1 MKIKFKTFHP
11 ERETCTHGTFTISA
25 AGVLNKWLCKNPKVE
40 VISWQATPVGTTN
53 EIYITIQYR
62 EWEE

>member
-11 ERETCTHGTFTISA
+11 YCYAELDKRYRDA
-25 AGVLNKWLCKNPKVE
+25 AEYLNAWLKENPKVE
-40 VISWQATPVGTTN
+40 VISWQATPVGSTN

-62 EWEE
+62 ELED